1 MQSAVDA
8 LIVGAGPA
16 GSAAA
21 IVLARAGWSVAL
33 VEAQA
38 FPRRKVCGECI
49 AASNLPLLEAL
60 GVGPA
65 LSTAGPELRTVVLM
79 HGARSQAAPLPAAAH
94 ARHRWGRALGRSTL
108 DLALL
113 ERAGYCGVAIWQ
125 PWSLQQIDGGPGQ
138 WCCTLRSAAAA
149 GERTLR
155 AGVLIDA
162 RGSAAPRSAA
172 GSAAPR
178 RSAGD
183 LLAFKANFRGSGLA
197 PGQLP
202 VLCLDGGYGG
212 MVVADGGLLTL
223 ACCLRRDRLA
233 AVRAQAPGQR
243 AADAVEAWL
252 RQQCVGVR
260 VALEGAVRAGPW
272 LASGPLQIGVRVDA
286 DDGLLRVGNAAGEV
300 HPILGEGISMALQSG
315 VLLAL
320 QLRAARAAHWPAGAD
335 LRAWQRAPARRYA
348 QLWRHQFDGRR
359 RLAAVFAHMAMQPS
373 GATALCALARRWPA
387 GLALGAQW
395 GGKTRCGVDPALLAA

>member
-1 MQSAVDA
+1 MQAAVDA

-33 VEAQA
+33 VESQV

-60 GVGPA
+60 GVGSA
-65 LSTAGPELRTVVLM
+65 LGAAGPELRTVVLM
-79 HGARSQAAPLPAAAH
+79 QGARSQAAPLPAAAH
-94 ARHRWGRALGRSTL
+94 ARHRWGRALGRATL
-108 DLALL
+108 DQALL
-113 ERAGYCGVAIWQ
+113 ERAGHSGVAIWQ
-125 PWSLQQIDGGPGQ
+125 PWSLQQLDGGPGQ
-138 WCCTLRSAAAA
+138 WRCTLRSPAAA

-162 RGSAAPRSAA
+162 RGSAVQRTVA
-172 GSAAPR
+172 GAAAPR
-178 RSAGD
+178 RGPGD
-183 LLAFKANFRGSGLA
+183 LFAFKANYRGAALA

-212 MVVADGGLLTL
+212 MVVADGGLMTI

-233 AVRAQAPGQR
+233 LLRVQAPGQR
-243 AADAVEAWL
+243 AAEVVEAWL
-252 RQQCVGVR
+252 RQQCAGVR
-260 VALEGAVRAGPW
+260 LALQGAVRAGPW
-272 LASGPLQIGVRVDA
+272 LASGPLQIGVRVDD

-335 LRAWQRAPARRYA
+335 LRAWQQAPARRYA
-348 QLWRHQFDGRR
+348 ELWRQQFAGRQ
-359 RLAAVFAHMAMQPS
+359 RLAAVFAHLAMRPA
-373 GATALCALARRWPA
+373 GAAALCALARRWPA
-387 GLALGAQW
+387 LLALGAQW
-395 GGKTRCGVDPALLAA
+395 GGKTRCAVDPAVLAA